1 MKKILLALIALSLP
15 LAAQAKAEHTLS
27 KQTVNAAVK
36 RFKPAYCQH
45 GLDGMAKALDQCF
58 KQSGVKSTT
67 IDQCLIGSGA
77 MLKLLIK
84 DDKISSDEAKQVV
97 ADFQKSPMD
106 LISDKT
112 IPVKGIQVYTN
123 YKSLFRV
130 LVLSSVFPR
139 YQEFEKGEMM
149 RYLQP
154 GMLFTYQELVE
165 NCKK

>member
-1 MKKILLALIALSLP
+1 MKKILFALVAFSLP
-15 LAAQAKAEHTLS
+15 FAAPAMAEHTLS
-27 KQTVNAAVK
+27 KQTVNTAIK

-58 KQSGVKSTT
+58 TKSGVRTT
-67 IDQCLIGSGA
+67 TVDQCLIGSGA

-84 DDKISSDEAKQVV
+84 NDKISSEDAQQVV
-97 ADFQKSPMD
+97 SDFQKNPLD
-106 LISDKT
+106 LITDKT
-112 IPVKGIQVYTN
+112 IPIKGIQVYTN

-130 LVLSSVFPR
+130 LVLASVFPR
-139 YQEFEKGEMM
+139 YQGFEKGEMM

-154 GMLFTYQELVE
+154 GMLLTYQELVE